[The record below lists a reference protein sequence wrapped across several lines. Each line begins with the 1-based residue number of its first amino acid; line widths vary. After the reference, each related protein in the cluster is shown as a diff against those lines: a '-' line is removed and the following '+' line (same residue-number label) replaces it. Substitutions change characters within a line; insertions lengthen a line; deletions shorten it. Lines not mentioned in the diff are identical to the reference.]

1 MLINQDRIAE
11 FTQVMLKETTL
22 FELILAEETLMSM
35 AIRERKWE
43 SLEKAIRAI
52 DALENE
58 LKGIEAVREL
68 IFESL
73 RDESGLGLEATFYQ
87 WAVHLPEAERRQ
99 ITDIYRNLK
108 GRAFAARAQ
117 GAAITSYLTES
128 RTVLAGIMEELFP
141 HKRGRIYDKRG
152 GRKEAEMTK
161 VVLDKAL

>member
-58 LKGIEAVREL
+58 MKGIESVREL
-68 IFESL
+68 LFETL
-73 RDESGLGLEATFYQ
+73 RDEAGLGIDATFYQ
-87 WAVHLPEAERRQ
+87 WAVYLPEAERRQ
-99 ITDIYRNLK
+99 ITDIYRSLK

-128 RTVLAGIMEELFP
+128 RTLLASIMEELFP

-152 GRKEAEMTK
+152 GRKESEMTK